1 VDQHATLKNRRTY
14 RQQAFTR
21 LFIFFGIIVL
31 VNVLSSAFIFRIDLT
46 SDNRF
51 TLTDSTKKLLRNLDD
66 VVFVKVYLEGDFPS
80 GFKRLSNS
88 SREML
93 DEFKVYG
100 GDKIQYEFED
110 PTEGKTEK
118 ELNDVLKELSEKGLE
133 PTNVQN
139 QAGDEYSE
147 KIIVP
152 GAILNYKGQSVPI
165 NLLENTPGTGPQMA
179 LNNSIAHLE
188 NKFSVAIH
196 QISMIRKPKIGF
208 ILGQGEMNNL
218 QMADF
223 MKLLSGFYELI
234 PVELESEIQIKNDIR
249 VVVIAKPTKP
259 FSEENKF
266 KLDQYIMNGG
276 KTLWLV
282 EALHAELDSV
292 VLRPSFLT
300 VDYPLNLEDQLFRYG
315 IRINPDLMLDL
326 QCNPVP
332 LLVSYEGQK
341 PSFKLFPCYYFP
353 IFTAKSEH
361 PIVKNIDAVASQFAS
376 TIDTLALKGV
386 KKTILLSSSSN
397 SRIVFTPWLIDF
409 RELKNRPRPEDYKKT
424 DLISA
429 VLLEG
434 EFPSVFTNR
443 VSPEMQ
449 KTLND
454 SLHMPFREQSAD
466 TKMIVISDGDIAK
479 NEINAQ
485 RQPSALGYYRF
496 TGEFFGN
503 SNFLLNC
510 IDYLTGFEEHI
521 DTRSKTMKL
530 RMLDA
535 AKVKQEKSKWQL
547 INMIAPLVA
556 LAVFGLIFNFVRYR
570 KYAK

>member
-1 VDQHATLKNRRTY
+1 MNNHPAKKLRTS
-14 RQQAFTR
+14 RQQALTR
-21 LFIFFGIIVL
+21 LLIFIGIIVL
-31 VNVLSSAFIFRIDLT
+31 VNVLSSAFILRIDLT
-46 SDNRF
+46 SDKRF
-51 TLTDSTKKLLRNLDD
+51 TLTDSSKKLLRDLDD
-66 VVFVKVYLEGDFPS
+66 VVFVKVYLKGDFPS
-80 GFKRLSNS
+80 GFKRLSKGT
-88 SREML
+88 RDML

-100 GDKIQYEFED
+100 GDEIQYEFED

-139 QAGDEYSE
+139 QTGDEYSE

-152 GAILNYKGQSVPI
+152 GAILHYKGQSVPI
-165 NLLENTPGTGPQMA
+165 NLLDNTPGTNPQTA
-179 LNNSIAHLE
+179 LNNSLSHLE
-188 NKFSVAIH
+188 NKFSVAI
-196 QISMIRKPKIGF
+196 QQLSMIRKPKIGF
-208 ILGQGEMNNL
+208 IRGQGEMNNL
-218 QMADF
+218 QIADF
-223 MKLLSGFYELI
+223 MMSLSGFYELI
-234 PVELESEIQIKNDIR
+234 PVELNNEIHIKKEIKA
-249 VVVIAKPTKP
+249 VVIAKPTKS

-276 KTLWLV
+276 KALWLV
-282 EALHAELDSV
+282 EALNAELDSV
-292 VLRPSFLT
+292 VLRRSFLT

-332 LLVSYEGQK
+332 LLVSFEGQK
-341 PSFKLFPCYYFP
+341 PSFKLFPSYYFP
-353 IFTAKSEH
+353 IFTAKGEQ
-361 PIVKNIDAVASQFAS
+361 PIVKNIDAVSSQFAS

-386 KKTILLSSSSN
+386 KKTILLASSAN

-409 RELKNRPRPEDYKKT
+409 KELKNRPRPGDYNKH
-424 DLISA
+424 DLIAA

-443 VSPEMQ
+443 VPAEMQ

-454 SLHMPFREQSAD
+454 SLHMPFRQKSAE

-479 NEINAQ
+479 NEINTQ
-485 RQPSALGYYRF
+485 GQPMALGYYRF
-496 TGEFFGN
+496 TGEYFGN
-503 SNFLLNC
+503 KNFLLNC
-510 IDYLTGFEEHI
+510 IDYLTGYEEHI
-521 DTRSKTMKL
+521 ETRSKTMKL

-535 AKVKQEKSKWQL
+535 SKVKEEKLQWQL
-547 INMIAPLVA
+547 INLIVPLAV
-556 LAVFGLIFNFVRYR
+556 LSVFGLIFNFIRYR